1 MTSKIISY
9 LGWAIVLSVS
19 FYFIYNN
26 VFNYFTYDK
35 EHYGEDTWPSFAPF
49 LLTHVVFGMIALI
62 IGPLQFIPAIRK
74 KYVKTHHTIGKTYLI
89 SVLIAASASLY
100 LSIDKVIVT
109 EKALSFGTGLMGLAI
124 AWLLTSGMA
133 YWSIRHRNFVQH
145 REWMVRSFVV
155 TTGFA
160 SFRLFNNMLVND
172 FHTDPNATADVM
184 AWACWAFPLLVTEVL
199 LQAIKIR
206 RGYTALTKKQHN
218 PVKAVG

>member
-1 MTSKIISY
+1 MTTRIINY
-9 LGWAIVLSVS
+9 LGWAIILSVS

-35 EHYGEDTWPSFAPF
+35 AHYGEDMWPSFAPF

-74 KYVKTHHTIGKTYLI
+74 KYVKTHHAIGKTYLI

-100 LSIDKVIVT
+100 LSIDKLIVT
-109 EKALSFGTGLMGLAI
+109 EKALNFGTGLMGLAI

-133 YWSIRHRNFVQH
+133 YWSIRHKNFVQH

-160 SFRLFNNMLVND
+160 SFRLFNNILVNN
-172 FHTDPNATADVM
+172 FHTDPNATGDIM
-184 AWACWAFPLLVTEVL
+184 AWACWAFPLLVTEVT

-206 RGYTALTKKQHN
+206 RGYAALTKKQHD